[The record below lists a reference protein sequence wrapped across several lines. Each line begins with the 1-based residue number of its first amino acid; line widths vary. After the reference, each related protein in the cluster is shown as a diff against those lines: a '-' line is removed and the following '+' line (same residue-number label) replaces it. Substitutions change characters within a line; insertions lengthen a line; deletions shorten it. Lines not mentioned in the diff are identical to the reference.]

1 VVWQRHVTEAKHADR
16 AQVRSAHFIGVV
28 RFVTSRCAPRN
39 AWREVHSMQTLLVI
53 ATALQV
59 AAVVYCATL
68 LRRHRNTP
76 AAWLCL
82 LGALVSMLVWRIV
95 MTTGI
100 TPGLLFNTTI
110 AIWGSVGAVLAM
122 FFFQRE
128 IVRRER
134 AEAERDRLLASERAA
149 RTEAERASRVKDDF
163 MATLSHEL
171 RSPLAAML
179 GWCAIA
185 RKGELPADVARAIDT
200 IERNARVQ
208 TRLVDDLLDATRM
221 QAGSLHLE
229 LAPVPLDVP
238 VLAAIEGVRPSA
250 EAKHLTIRYKCADP
264 APIVIG
270 DSSRLQQIASNL
282 LVNAVKFTAEG
293 KAIDVLLAST
303 GDSVELT
310 VADEGIGID
319 PAFRPQLF
327 QRFRQA
333 DTGNSRRHGGVGLG
347 LSIVSSLVELH
358 HGEVHAK
365 SDGPGAGATFV
376 VRLPLSKTAVRPPVD
391 AEDLRK
397 AATPSMAGIRLI
409 VVDDEAD
416 VRGAVS
422 GLLQQ
427 AGAEVLALES
437 GASIDAA
444 IADFHPHVLV
454 LDIGMPG
461 EDGYALIRRIRRL
474 AKSAGG
480 DTPAIS
486 LTAHARDEDRR
497 HAMELGFQA
506 HLAKPVNVA
515 QLLTTISRI
524 ASEPGNLQ
532 GETPTNTI
540 ASV

>member
-1 VVWQRHVTEAKHADR
+1 
-16 AQVRSAHFIGVV
+16 
-28 RFVTSRCAPRN
+28 
-39 AWREVHSMQTLLVI
+39 MQILLVV

-59 AAVVYCATL
+59 AAVVYCAML
-68 LRRHRNTP
+68 LRKHRNAA
-76 AAWLCL
+76 AAWVCL
-82 LGALVSMLVWRIV
+82 LGTLVSMLVWRVV

-100 TPGLLFNTTI
+100 TPGLSFNTTI

-122 FFFQRE
+122 FFFGRE
-128 IVRRER
+128 IAQRER

-149 RTEAERASRVKDDF
+149 RAEAERAIRVKDDF

-171 RSPLAAML
+171 RTPLAAML

-185 RKGELPADVARAIDT
+185 RTRELPADVAKAIDT

-229 LAPVPLDVP
+229 LAPVALDVP

-250 EAKHLTIRYKCADP
+250 EAKRIEIRYSCADRIP
-264 APIVIG
+264 AVTG
-270 DSSRLQQIASNL
+270 DSSRIQQIASNL
-282 LVNAVKFTAEG
+282 LVNAVKFTTEG
-293 KAIDVLLAST
+293 KTIDVLLTSN
-303 GDSVELT
+303 GDYAELT

-319 PAFRPQLF
+319 PAFKPQLF

-333 DTGNSRRHGGVGLG
+333 DTGNTRRHGGLGLG
-347 LSIVSSLVELH
+347 LAIVSSLVELH
-358 HGEVHAK
+358 HGEVHAR
-365 SDGPGAGATFV
+365 SDGPGTGATFV
-376 VRLPLSKTAVRPPVD
+376 VRLPLSKAAVRPAVD
-391 AEDLRK
+391 EDVPEMVAPQL
-397 AATPSMAGIRLI
+397 AGIRAI

-416 VRGAVS
+416 VRGAVA
-422 GLLQQ
+422 GLIQR

-474 AKSAGG
+474 PKTAGG

-497 HAMELGFQA
+497 HALELGFQA
-506 HLAKPVNVA
+506 HLAKPVNIA
-515 QLLTTISRI
+515 ELLTTIARV
-524 ASEPGNLQ
+524 ASEPGNRVRVHP
-532 GETPTNTI
+532 GSTSDAI
-540 ASV
+540 ASA